1 MRLAS
6 IKLYVLICN
15 RSFLLAFYCGV
26 NILVMCVVCLG
37 YGAYIALPLIRKAV
51 EDAKPRGGIT
61 QQEAV
66 DLLEKCLEVI
76 MGNIKYLLLLS

>member
-1 MRLAS
+1 
-6 IKLYVLICN
+6 
-15 RSFLLAFYCGV
+15 
-26 NILVMCVVCLG
+26 MCVVCLG

-76 MGNIKYLLLLS
+76 MGNIKYLLLLLLLVKHSVEMRFVRFRVIPTVFSQLFVVS